1 MQEYAQYD
9 IKDFLA
15 DEAFCRWV
23 LRQQPADNA
32 FWENWLRNN
41 PERAVIVSTA
51 KSLISEIHYAQ
62 NYLSDEELEIE
73 LQRLSATR
81 KSTTRAPGYPQ
92 MPRRWLRPILLGTGV
107 LACIVGLFF
116 IFGNP
121 LSRRIGERTAH
132 APAEMHKTDKWI
144 EIINDDNGTK
154 PVSLPDGST
163 VRLSPKSKLS
173 YPAVFVKAEREVL
186 LNGEA
191 FFEVTKNPR
200 SPFKV
205 YTSDI
210 VTTVLGTSF
219 TVKAF
224 DGDKDVRVVVKTGKV
239 TVATNTARDE
249 TRNPEKNQLVL
260 LPNQQVVYHRD
271 EQKMKRSLIGNPSPV
286 GQPDTANLVFENAP
300 VARVFESL
308 QKQYEVQIIYDADLL
323 ADCQLTAELGQ
334 EPLFEKL
341 AMICKAIQARYELI
355 DGQII
360 IHGSSCK

>member
-1 MQEYAQYD
+1 M
-9 IKDFLA
+9 
-15 DEAFCRWV
+15 
-23 LRQQPADNA
+23 
-32 FWENWLRNN
+32 
-41 PERAVIVSTA
+41 
-51 KSLISEIHYAQ
+51 
-62 NYLSDEELEIE
+62 
-73 LQRLSATR
+73 
-81 KSTTRAPGYPQ
+81 
-92 MPRRWLRPILLGTGV
+92 

-121 LSRRIGERTAH
+121 LSRRTGERTAH
-132 APAEMHKTDKWI
+132 VPAEMHKTDKWI
-144 EIINDDNGTK
+144 KIINDDNGTK

-249 TRNPEKNQLVL
+249 TRDPEKNQLVL

>member
-41 PERAVIVSTA
+41 PERAGIVSTA

-81 KSTTRAPGYPQ
+81 KSATQAPGYPQ
-92 MPRRWLRPILLGTGV
+92 TTRRWLRPILLGTGV

-121 LSRRIGERTAH
+121 LSRRTGERTAH
-132 APAEMHKTDKWI
+132 VPAEMHKTDKWI
-144 EIINDDNGTK
+144 KIINDDNGTK

-249 TRNPEKNQLVL
+249 TRDPEKNQLVL